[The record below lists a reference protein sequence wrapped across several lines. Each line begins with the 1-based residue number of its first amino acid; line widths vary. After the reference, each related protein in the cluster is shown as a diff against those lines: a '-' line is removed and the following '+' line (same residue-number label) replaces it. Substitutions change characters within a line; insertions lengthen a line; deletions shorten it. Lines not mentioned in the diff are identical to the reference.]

1 MSNEDNSPTENINL
15 GRRVGSRYFSL
26 CAGGNRDALMRMH
39 GELNMPG
46 SVLKKLLNNPLDE
59 TPDIDRWLWESPKEY
74 CKSYYYPITDISE
87 FLNINAELVKTM
99 GRYRNE
105 VSLTV
110 VLCWKFIDNNV
121 HGFYLPPD
129 LIKKLSEAGL
139 GFEIDIASFE

>member
-1 MSNEDNSPTENINL
+1 MSNENNTPAENVNL

-46 SVLKKLLNNPLDE
+46 SVLKKLLDNPLDE
-59 TPDIDRWLWESPKEY
+59 TPDIERWLWESPKEY
-74 CKSYYYPITDISE
+74 CKSYYYPIAEIGE
-87 FLNINAELVKTM
+87 FFEKNNKLIKTM
-99 GRYRNE
+99 SNYRNE

-110 VLCWKFIDNNV
+110 ALCWKFIDNQV
-121 HGFYLPPD
+121 HGFHMPPD

-139 GFEIDIASFE
+139 GFEIDIASWE